1 MARDAQRQG
10 QGQASMVWWRAVR
23 EVFRYEW
30 LLLQRHRKLA
40 IAALGLLFVPALY
53 ALIYLWSMWD
63 PASHTRAL
71 PAGLVN
77 LDTGARYRDRD
88 LNLGADVL
96 TAIEAHGQF
105 AYQRF
110 DDPAEARRR
119 VRQGDLAFILE
130 VPADFSG
137 RAVPGEERGAAKL
150 TIYTSEGNNYSSA
163 GFARRFAPEVA
174 QRVNTMLGEARWELV
189 LSTAAGSQRNLDT
202 LRLALADLHK
212 GAAELNAGLARARE
226 GGNGLGG
233 GSRTAADGA
242 GRLHAG
248 AQQLAETAPL
258 LTSGLRQVG
267 PMLRG
272 LEARR
277 PSDADLSAL
286 RLGTRQLSEGQRE
299 LGRGLE
305 ALAGGGRQLNTGLG
319 ELKAAVDDVPLFGS
333 RLVEGMAPLEDGGR
347 QLVDGLDTARVGS
360 ARLLQATQRVDEAVG
375 SLIEGTQRAGT
386 AASQLAAR
394 LPEDQRLDSF
404 IEGTRELARS
414 SDTLTGGLRQLAAS
428 QDIFNAGLAKLQDGA
443 GRLGVGLQLLRGSLP
458 TAVAGPGGSAQGLA
472 LSVEPVVEVVAP
484 VPNNGIALTPNFVP
498 LALWVG
504 AVMAAFLVHF
514 RRIVEPLQG
523 LPRTA
528 QVVGKLLLPGT
539 AVLLQ
544 ALLML
549 AMLVGVLHVPL
560 PQPGLFALTLLV
572 ASLTFLLI
580 VFALV
585 RLLGDLG
592 KVVAVLLLVVQVS
605 AAGALLPI
613 QLNDEAFQAMHP
625 YLPLTWVVSAFRASL
640 FGAYD
645 GVFWPH
651 LGVVAAIG
659 AAALLVGT
667 LAGRWRVM
675 PLADWRPPLDIE

>member
-233 GSRTAADGA
+233 GSRTAVDGA

-286 RLGTRQLSEGQRE
+286 RLGARQLAEGQRE

-319 ELKAAVDDVPLFGS
+319 ELKAAVDDLPLFGS

-443 GRLGVGLQLLRGSLP
+443 GRLGAGLQLLRGSLP

-659 AAALLVGT
+659 AAALVVGT

>member
-1 MARDAQRQG
+1 MRLAQGQKQG
-10 QGQASMVWWRAVR
+10 QGTMAWWRAVR

-40 IAALGLLFVPALY
+40 IAGVGLLFVPALY

-77 LDTGARYRDRD
+77 LDAGARYRDRD

-96 TAIEAHGQF
+96 AAIEAHGLF

-119 VRQGDLAFILE
+119 VRQGDLAFMLE
-130 VPADFSG
+130 VPADFSQ
-137 RAVPGEERGAAKL
+137 RAVPGEAPGAAKL

-174 QRVNTMLGEARWELV
+174 QRVNTMLNETRWELV

-202 LRLALADLHK
+202 LRQALADLHH
-212 GAAELNAGLARARE
+212 GAVELHTGLGKAHNGGGGLAA
-226 GGNGLGG
+226 
-233 GSRTAADGA
+233 GSRTAAEGA
-242 GRLHAG
+242 AKLHAG
-248 AQQLAETAPL
+248 AQQLADTAPA

-267 PMLRG
+267 PLLRG
-272 LEARR
+272 LDARR
-277 PSDADLSAL
+277 PSDADLAAL
-286 RLGTRQLSEGQRE
+286 RQGTRQLTEGQRE

-305 ALAGGGRQLNTGLG
+305 TLAGGGRQLNTGLG
-319 ELKAAVDDVPLFGS
+319 ALKAAVDDLPLFGGS
-333 RLVEGMAPLEDGGR
+333 LSEGMAPLEDGGR
-347 QLVDGLDTARVGS
+347 QLVSGLDAAREGS
-360 ARLLQATQRVDEAVG
+360 ARLLQATQRVEEAVG

-386 AASQLAAR
+386 AANLLAAR

-414 SDTLTGGLRQLAAS
+414 SDTLTSGLRQLAAG
-428 QDIFNAGLAKLQDGA
+428 QDSFNAGLARLQDGA
-443 GRLGVGLQLLRGSLP
+443 GRLGVGLELLRGSLP
-458 TAVAGPGGSAQGLA
+458 KAVDGPGGSAQGLA
-472 LSVEPVVEVVAP
+472 MSVEPVVEVVAP

-498 LALWVG
+498 LALWLG

-528 QVVGKLLLPGT
+528 QVLGKLLLPGA

-560 PQPGLFALTLLV
+560 PQPGLFALTLLT

-585 RLLGDLG
+585 RLLGDVG
-592 KVVAVLLLVVQVS
+592 KVVAVLLLIVQVT

-640 FGAYD
+640 FGAFD
-645 GVFWPH
+645 GVFWPQ
-651 LGVVAAIG
+651 LGVVAAIALG
-659 AAALLVGT
+659 ALVEGT
-667 LAGRWRVM
+667 VAGRWRVM

>member
-1 MARDAQRQG
+1 MA
-10 QGQASMVWWRAVR
+10 WWRAVR

-30 LLLQRHRKLA
+30 LLLRRHRKLA
-40 IAALGLLFVPALY
+40 IAGAGLLFVPALY

-96 TAIEAHGQF
+96 AAIEAHGLF

-119 VRQGDLAFILE
+119 VRVGELAFILE
-130 VPADFSG
+130 VPADFSQ
-137 RAVPGEERGAAKL
+137 RAVPGEAPGAAKL

-189 LSTAAGSQRNLDT
+189 LNTAAGSQRNLDT
-202 LRLALADLHK
+202 LRQALADLHV
-212 GAAELNAGLARARE
+212 GAVELHAGLGKARDGSA
-226 GGNGLGG
+226 GLGA
-233 GSRTAADGA
+233 GSRTAVDGA
-242 GRLHAG
+242 TKLHAG
-248 AQQLAETAPL
+248 AQQLAETAPT

-272 LEARR
+272 LDARR
-277 PSDADLSAL
+277 PSDTDLAAL
-286 RLGTRQLSEGQRE
+286 RLGSRQLVDGQRE
-299 LGRGLE
+299 LGRALE
-305 ALAGGGRQLNTGLG
+305 ALTRGGRQLDSGLS
-319 ELKAAVDDVPLFGS
+319 ELKTAVDDVPLFGS
-333 RLVEGMAPLEDGGR
+333 RLAEGMAPLEDGGR
-347 QLVDGLDTARVGS
+347 QLVSGLDTARDGS
-360 ARLLQATQRVDEAVG
+360 ARLLQAAQRVEEAVG

-386 AASQLAAR
+386 SANLWAAR

-404 IEGTRELARS
+404 IEGTRDLSRHSDVLA
-414 SDTLTGGLRQLAAS
+414 GGLRQLGAG
-428 QDIFNAGLAKLQDGA
+428 QETFTAGLVKLRDGA
-443 GRLGVGLQLLRGSLP
+443 GRLGVGLELLRDSLP
-458 TAVAGPGGSAQGLA
+458 KAVDGPGGSAQGLA
-472 LSVEPVVEVVAP
+472 MSVEPVVEVVAP

-498 LALWVG
+498 LALWLG

-528 QVVGKLLLPGT
+528 QVLGKLLLPGT

-544 ALLML
+544 AVLML

-560 PQPGLFALTLLV
+560 PQPGLFALTLLT

-592 KVVAVLLLVVQVS
+592 KVVAVLLLIVQVT

-640 FGAYD
+640 FGAFD
-645 GVFWPH
+645 GMFWPQ
-651 LGVVAAIG
+651 LGVVAAI
-659 AAALLVGT
+659 AATALVVGT